1 MVTNHKAIRIMP
13 ENLVKVNEWL
23 TNNSEVARTVGAFW
37 FGLILVVSDR
47 DGQIGWFPYSEA
59 QFKLYFEDVN
69 LDPNDFV
76 PVFKKEEAK
85 A

>member
-1 MVTNHKAIRIMP
+1 MATTHKAIRIMP
-13 ENLVKVNEWL
+13 ETLTKVNDWFA
-23 TNNSEVARTVGAFW
+23 NNSEVVNAIGAYW